1 MIFRVWIGMRKTGMR
16 QRWILVLAGL
26 INILVSVTGWGTV
39 YVDVETT
46 GGTFMIEMDVGV
58 RHGEATDGYFDAV
71 VPFGHLLEMEQGRE

>member
-1 MIFRVWIGMRKTGMR
+1 MCVDRNEENGHETTVDFG
-16 QRWILVLAGL
+16 AGRA
-26 INILVSVTGWGTV
+26 NHILVSVTGWGAV